1 MDSSFDIERLA
12 RNFEL
17 GGAELKSVL
26 YGAAFIAMEEKSQ
39 MSESHLIR
47 SLKYELSKK
56 ELVLTDAEV
65 YMRYREEKPVGG
77 VFGS

>member
-1 MDSSFDIERLA
+1 
-12 RNFEL
+12 
-17 GGAELKSVL
+17 
-26 YGAAFIAMEEKSQ
+26 MEEKSQ